1 MTTLVSWRSRRTAN
15 RILIAL
21 TALLAV
27 VLGLQGP
34 IPQWA
39 DYHAFADTR
48 SWLGIPN
55 AANVLSNLPFAL
67 VGLWGLRAFAA
78 PGPATPAR
86 AAWIGL
92 SVALICTAAGSAYY
106 HWAPGNGPLVFD
118 RIPIAWACVA
128 IVAAFLAD
136 RGLPRW
142 ATPGA
147 LAIGALAAAAVV
159 LHWYWSE
166 QQDAGDLRLYLFV
179 QMLPMLLVPVALLI
193 GMRPTERGAAVDSA
207 WWAVLACYLAAKV
220 AESLDAQLLQALGVL
235 SGHALKHLLAALGAA
250 LLLRG
255 AIAARRHGV

>member
-1 MTTLVSWRSRRTAN
+1 MTTLVSLRSRSTAN

-27 VLGLQGP
+27 VLGVHGP

-48 SWLGIPN
+48 SGLGIPN

-78 PGPATPAR
+78 AGPATPAR

-106 HWAPGNGPLVFD
+106 HWAPSNGPLVFD

-128 IVAAFLAD
+128 IVAALLAD

-166 QQDAGDLRLYLFV
+166 QQGAGDLRLYLFV

-193 GMRPTERGAAVDSA
+193 GMRPIERGATADSA

-220 AESLDAQLLQALGVL
+220 AESLDAQLLQAIGVL